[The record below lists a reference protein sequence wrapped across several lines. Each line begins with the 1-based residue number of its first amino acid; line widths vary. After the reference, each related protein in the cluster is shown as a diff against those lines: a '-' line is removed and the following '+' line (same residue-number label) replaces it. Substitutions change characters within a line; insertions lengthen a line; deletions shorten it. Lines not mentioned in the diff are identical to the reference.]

1 MGGRVFVPPH
11 FPVYRKGAV
20 NTVRKLSAY
29 HQKERIKGFLFILP
43 ALILFAAFLVY
54 PTVYGLILSFT
65 SNRSASAALQFNGIK
80 NYIRLFTK
88 DSYFSVSIRNN
99 LIYACFYTP
108 CVLLIALL
116 IALLLNSK
124 IRGKSALRM
133 ICFFPYLTSMVAVAS
148 VWNLIYAPNGPI
160 NELLR
165 FFGAQNVPGWL
176 MDVNWVMPSLI
187 TVAVWKNFGYY
198 MIILLAGL
206 QGIPVYLYESA
217 RIDGANSLDQF
228 RYVTLPMLSPTIFL
242 CLVTIVIAAFQEFD
256 LVKIMTDG
264 GPGRASNMLV
274 FRIYEEGFVNVKM
287 GYASAIA
294 YTLFAII
301 MVITAFQFVMQKKWV
316 NYD

>member
-1 MGGRVFVPPH
+1 MQR
-11 FPVYRKGAV
+11 
-20 NTVRKLSAY
+20 LSAY
-29 HQKERIKGFLFILP
+29 HKRERIKGFFFILP

-65 SNRSASAALQFNGIK
+65 ANRSAGAALKFNGIS

-88 DSYFSVSIRNN
+88 DSYFSVSLRNN
-99 LIYACFYTP
+99 LIYALFYTP
-108 CVLLIALL
+108 CVLLVALL

-148 VWNLIYAPNGPI
+148 VWNLIYAPAGPI
-160 NELLR
+160 NEVLR
-165 FFGAQNVPGWL
+165 FLGVRDVPGWL

-187 TVAVWKNFGYY
+187 TVAIWKNFGYY

-217 RIDGANSLDQF
+217 RIDGASGTDQF

-294 YTLFAII
+294 YTLFMII
-301 MVITAFQFVMQKKWV
+301 MIITAFQFIMQKKWV

>member
-1 MGGRVFVPPH
+1 M
-11 FPVYRKGAV
+11 
-20 NTVRKLSAY
+20 RKLSAY
-29 HQKERIKGFLFILP
+29 HHKERIKGFLFILP

-65 SNRSASAALQFNGIK
+65 SNRSASVALQFNGIK

>member
-1 MGGRVFVPPH
+1 M
-11 FPVYRKGAV
+11 
-20 NTVRKLSAY
+20 RKLSAY

>member
-54 PTVYGLILSFT
+54 PTVYGLILGFT

>member
-1 MGGRVFVPPH
+1 M
-11 FPVYRKGAV
+11 
-20 NTVRKLSAY
+20 RKLSAY
-29 HQKERIKGFLFILP
+29 HQKERIKGFLFIFP

>member
-1 MGGRVFVPPH
+1 M
-11 FPVYRKGAV
+11 
-20 NTVRKLSAY
+20 
-29 HQKERIKGFLFILP
+29 
-43 ALILFAAFLVY
+43 
-54 PTVYGLILSFT
+54 
-65 SNRSASAALQFNGIK
+65 
-80 NYIRLFTK
+80 
-88 DSYFSVSIRNN
+88 
-99 LIYACFYTP
+99 
-108 CVLLIALL
+108 
-116 IALLLNSK
+116 
-124 IRGKSALRM
+124 
-133 ICFFPYLTSMVAVAS
+133 FFQST
-148 VWNLIYAPNGPI
+148 IPN
-160 NELLR
+160 E
-165 FFGAQNVPGWL
+165 
-176 MDVNWVMPSLI
+176 
-187 TVAVWKNFGYY
+187 
-198 MIILLAGL
+198 
-206 QGIPVYLYESA
+206 LYESA